1 MGYMVHRK
9 DRTSSG
15 GGIMTYVRS
24 DIHLRTRP
32 DLECQTE
39 HVESLVL
46 EASFKQDKWL
56 LITVYSPH
64 KKHELE
70 LVRYLCKVYDNEI
83 GQYKEILCMG
93 DINIDLSL
101 PGTHFQN
108 DIIDVY
114 GLSNL
119 IVPPTCHKSN
129 RSTLLDLI
137 LVTNKRFY
145 LDSLNINYAYSDFH
159 NITGCITRMHLQ
171 KQEPRKI
178 TYIIH
183 PSCCFNL

>member
-1 MGYMVHRK
+1 MYN
-9 DRTSSG
+9 
-15 GGIMTYVRS
+15 
-24 DIHLRTRP
+24 
-32 DLECQTE
+32 
-39 HVESLVL
+39 
-46 EASFKQDKWL
+46 
-56 LITVYSPH
+56 PH
-64 KKHELE
+64 KKYELE
-70 LVRYLCKVYDNEI
+70 LVHYLYKVYDNEI

-119 IVPPTCHKSN
+119 IVNPTCHKSI
-129 RSTLLDLI
+129 RGTLLDPI

-145 LDSLNINYAYSDFH
+145 LDSLNINCAYSDFH

-178 TYIIH
+178 TYRSYNKFDDFEFKKDISYIPAAALIFDD
-183 PSCCFNL
+183 PSDNYWHISPW